1 MYQTEDVLNAAR
13 AIRPHLTELLGTQA
27 EEVEQQL
34 RALLTQADAGED
46 VEIEIFDLLGE
57 HEPTRKWMKDALEDK
72 KIPSGEKSYSLI
84 PRLEPQVV
92 NPNQRVSKLTIHVCP
107 NESPCNCG
115 KYPDGWMPS
124 MKGDR
129 IPKCPTHHKPLIPE
143 LEYFNNVSKLLIYQ

>member
-27 EEVEQQL
+27 ETVEQQL
-34 RALLTQADAGED
+34 SALLIQADTGED

-57 HEPTRKWMKDALEDK
+57 HESTRKWMQDALEDK
-72 KIPSGEKSYSLI
+72 NVPSGEKTYSPL
-84 PRLEPQVV
+84 PTPKPQVA
-92 NPNQRVSKLTIHVCP
+92 NPNKRVSKLTIHVCP

-124 MKGDR
+124 MIGDS
-129 IPKCPTHHKPLIPE
+129 IPDCPKHHKPLIP
-143 LEYFNNVSKLLIYQ
+143 K